1 MTSARVDSTTAGQT
15 AATGKRDVAA
25 IILAAGRST
34 RMKTELPKVMHE
46 VCGVPMLGHVL
57 KACREAGIERFIVV
71 VGYAKEAIVTAF
83 GREPGV
89 EFVEQ
94 REQKGTGHA
103 VMMCRDVLAD
113 FNGDVIVIAG
123 DMPLIRGQT
132 LRDLLGS
139 HRATASAA
147 SIATTVL
154 ADPTSYGRII
164 RNDKGDFTGIVEH
177 RDCTPE
183 QLKIN
188 EVNPSYYCFDAR
200 QLMAALTD
208 IKPNNAKGEY
218 YITDVLSIL
227 RGKGKTVRASTAV
240 PAADATG
247 INSRVDLADVN
258 RLMQTRIQQHWMETG
273 VTIVDTATTWIDA
286 RASIGPDATIRPFSY
301 IEGNARIGARC
312 IVGPYAY
319 VGEGAVI
326 EDAATVGPGVLSAID
341 AARSASGSR
350 GPVETRQKSQAV
362 RRPPAQ
368 TGIA

>member
-1 MTSARVDSTTAGQT
+1 MTSARGETTSGGT
-15 AATGKRDVAA
+15 RDALA

-57 KACREAGIERFIVV
+57 RACREAGIGRFIVV
-71 VGYAKEAIVTAF
+71 VGFAKEAIMAAY
-83 GREPGV
+83 GREAGI

-103 VMMCRDVLAD
+103 VMMCQDALQG
-113 FNGDVIVIAG
+113 FTGDIIVIAG
-123 DMPLIRGQT
+123 DMPMIRGQT
-132 LRDLLGS
+132 LRDLLGA

-147 SIATTVL
+147 SIATTIL

-177 RDCTPE
+177 RDCTPA
-183 QLKIN
+183 QLGIH
-188 EVNPSYYCFDAR
+188 EVNPSYYCYDAGE
-200 QLMAALTD
+200 LLGALKD

-218 YITDVLSIL
+218 YLTDTLSIL
-227 RGKGKTVRASTAV
+227 RDKGRTVRASTSV

-247 INSRVDLADVN
+247 INSRVDLAEVN

-286 RASIGPDATIRPFSY
+286 RAHIGPDATIRPFSTL
-301 IEGNARIGARC
+301 EGNARVGARC
-312 IVGPYAY
+312 VIGPYAY
-319 VGEGAVI
+319 VGDGTLI
-326 EDAATVGPGVLSAID
+326 EDGAIVGPGILTALD
-341 AARSASGSR
+341 AARGAAGVR
-350 GPVETRQKSQAV
+350 GQGESRQKSQAV